1 MMRRALARGDVE
13 ALVSGARAEQV
24 LPPLY
29 LVLPA
34 EEDGGL
40 DLFVTAYLVRVR
52 ENGFMVILP
61 DLEAVRARLDA
72 LVNDEGESIPLQ
84 RRDQV
89 QAETVRG
96 RQLGPGR
103 VILADF
109 PWSGCEFFVKPTALR
124 GMTDRA
130 SRVLTLSVG
139 DVVARPSAA
148 DAQDTAGRW
157 IDQLDPDTAQ
167 EYWASANDG
176 VAEEEEAPDEEVP
189 LAPPHHALP
198 ARTLPVAAR
207 ASQANQARP
216 GGLFQASRG
225 LSTAELDR
233 LRNLAGGPP
242 ARTGTLERN
251 RAPPNPPPEGGLHL
265 EGEFGALP
273 PPEVQDPAAELMDST
288 STLQTLLLAQMRQN
302 AVLLEKLAS
311 GKHGDGIQ
319 EALAGAGGSGSESS
333 SGIKGHLAREA
344 FVKQVSDC
352 KLVAAKVQENAMTE
366 LGLSATEPG
375 MMRTYLEQRVPLADH
390 RLLQHVAALAAF
402 GWEMG
407 YKAESDE
414 LKGFCSRLLLFVEQA
429 ALDSGK
435 VQLAYLL
442 AGFPDPSPVG
452 FAHRRAP
459 GLKTFSRLAAPQW
472 LAANLA
478 YLKDLDYAETRIQ
491 QMATARPPN
500 APPKVTS
507 ADQSAEPND
516 DAEKPP
522 RRPPRRPKNTAS

>member
-1 MMRRALARGDVE
+1 MRGNRAEQHEAPTYTAMSPEQVPNIVKHTSFNQSRHRNVRVASLDPMPRDGELRKLPSSWPAVYRASKQLASSLLSFVAGELSNYATSISVSSAISSALSSYDNSGGLYSGLRAPMAAAASMMRRALARGDVE

-52 ENGFMVILP
+52 QNGFMVMLP

-72 LVNDEGESIPLQ
+72 LVNEDGESIPLQ

-157 IDQLDPDTAQ
+157 IDQLDPDTVQ

-176 VAEEEEAPDEEVP
+176 GAEEEEAPDEEAP
-189 LAPPHHALP
+189 LAPPHPALL
-198 ARTLPVAAR
+198 ARTLPAGQSGQTR
-207 ASQANQARP
+207 RP
-216 GGLFQASRG
+216 FQTSRG

-233 LRNLAGGPP
+233 LMSPAGGPP
-242 ARTGTLERN
+242 ARTGTLERH
-251 RAPPNPPPEGGLHL
+251 RAPPNPPSEGGLHL
-265 EGEFGALP
+265 EAEFGALP
-273 PPEVQDPAAELMDST
+273 PAEVQDSAAELMDST

-302 AVLLEKLAS
+302 AVLLEKLVS

-375 MMRTYLEQRVPLADH
+375 MMRTYMSSVCRWPTI
-390 RLLQHVAALAAF
+390 
-402 GWEMG
+402 GC
-407 YKAESDE
+407 
-414 LKGFCSRLLLFVEQA
+414 CSTWQPW
-429 ALDSGK
+429 
-435 VQLAYLL
+435 QLL
-442 AGFPDPSPVG
+442 AGRWG
-452 FAHRRAP
+452 TKQRA
-459 GLKTFSRLAAPQW
+459 
-472 LAANLA
+472 
-478 YLKDLDYAETRIQ
+478 
-491 QMATARPPN
+491 
-500 APPKVTS
+500 TS
-507 ADQSAEPND
+507 
-516 DAEKPP
+516 
-522 RRPPRRPKNTAS
+522 

>member
-52 ENGFMVILP
+52 QNGFMVMLP

-72 LVNDEGESIPLQ
+72 LVNEDGESIPLQ

-157 IDQLDPDTAQ
+157 IDQLDPDTVQ

-176 VAEEEEAPDEEVP
+176 GAEEEEAPDEEAP
-189 LAPPHHALP
+189 LAPPHPALL
-198 ARTLPVAAR
+198 ARTLPAGQSGQTR
-207 ASQANQARP
+207 RPFSDEPGSQHCRARP
-216 GGLFQASRG
+216 LDEPSRGPSCSDRDFGATPSTAQSAFRGGPAPRGRVWGSAASRG
-225 LSTAELDR
+225 AGLGGGVDGFYLDTANFASGTDETERGSFGEAGFRKARRRHSRGPRRRRGQRVRKLLGNQGASR
-233 LRNLAGGPP
+233 PRGFCQASVGLQAGG
-242 ARTGTLERN
+242 
-251 RAPPNPPPEGGLHL
+251 
-265 EGEFGALP
+265 GE
-273 PPEVQDPAAELMDST
+273 
-288 STLQTLLLAQMRQN
+288 
-302 AVLLEKLAS
+302 
-311 GKHGDGIQ
+311 
-319 EALAGAGGSGSESS
+319 GAGECHDRVGPLCHGA
-333 SGIKGHLAREA
+333 GHDANLH
-344 FVKQVSDC
+344 
-352 KLVAAKVQENAMTE
+352 
-366 LGLSATEPG
+366 
-375 MMRTYLEQRVPLADH
+375 EQRVPLADH

-402 GWEMG
+402 GWKMG

-414 LKGFCSRLLLFVEQA
+414 LKGFCSRLFLLVEQA
-429 ALDSGK
+429 ALDSRK

-452 FAHRRAP
+452 FAHRRASS
-459 GLKTFSRLAAPQW
+459 LKTFSRLAAPQW
-472 LAANLA
+472 SAANLA
-478 YLKDLDYAETRIQ
+478 YLKDLDFGHGATSQCAAKGPERRAERRCRE
-491 QMATARPPN
+491 ASPSA
-500 APPKVTS
+500 APAPEDREFGS
-507 ADQSAEPND
+507 
-516 DAEKPP
+516 
-522 RRPPRRPKNTAS
+522 